1 MPTLNSMKNMGLIS
15 LPGMMTGQILG
26 GVVPTVAIKYQIS
39 VMIAIT
45 SSVAIGVFIFLKF
58 STNNFFNREIQLIDF
73 ENKKEK

>member
-73 ENKKEK
+73 ENKK

>member
-15 LPGMMTGQILG
+15 LPDMMTGQILG

-73 ENKKEK
+73 ENKK